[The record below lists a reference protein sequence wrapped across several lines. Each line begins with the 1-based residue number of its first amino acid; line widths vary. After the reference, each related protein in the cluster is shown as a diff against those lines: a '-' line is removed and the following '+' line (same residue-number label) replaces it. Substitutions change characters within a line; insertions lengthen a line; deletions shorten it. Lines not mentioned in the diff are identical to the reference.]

1 MGFGYNATG
10 ASANAAD
17 FGGIGYVPAFG
28 LNAGQA
34 VFDSDG
40 NGNDWGSLLVP
51 EPSSL
56 LLSLGGLFVL
66 FRRRR

>member
-1 MGFGYNATG
+1 MAPPPPGESCTWAGAFG
-10 ASANAAD
+10 D
-17 FGGIGYVPAFG
+17 IGYVPSFG
-28 LNAGQA
+28 QSAGLA
-34 VFDSDG
+34 IFDTDG